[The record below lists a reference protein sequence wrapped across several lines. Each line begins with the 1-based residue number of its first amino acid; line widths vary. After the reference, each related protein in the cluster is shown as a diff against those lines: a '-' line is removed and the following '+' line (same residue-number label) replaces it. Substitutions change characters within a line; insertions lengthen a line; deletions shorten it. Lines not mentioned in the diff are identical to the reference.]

1 MERRWL
7 VVQFFIW
14 ENPNMTTT
22 TTATAP
28 TPTRITITVPAGVSI
43 TDADVEKLIQ
53 QQFEQGANE
62 VAVDITPTA
71 AELTFLLRHAPK
83 RSAYAGHLCAE
94 LRATSRHQKILKT
107 LFDMELWHPTE
118 ECEINVLETWR
129 SPNNTYRILRFT
141 ASVEVYRLLHS
152 VCSPGDEDFARIT
165 DAHLAELSIPVAIE
179 ELVKHSKT
187 ELKGMAAVID
197 ADYGSIIGR
206 NPNKKKLAE
215 FICGHA
221 VAA

>member
-7 VVQFFIW
+7 IVQFFIW

-22 TTATAP
+22 TTATD
-28 TPTRITITVPAGVSI
+28 TIAT
-43 TDADVEKLIQ
+43 
-53 QQFEQGANE
+53 
-62 VAVDITPTA
+62 TPTA
-71 AELTFLLRHAPK
+71 SELTFLLRHAPK
-83 RSAYAGHLCAE
+83 RSAYAGNLCAE
-94 LRATSRHQKILKT
+94 LRATSRQQKILKT
-107 LFDMELWHPTE
+107 LFEMELWHPTE

-129 SPNNTYRILRFT
+129 NPNNTYRILRFT

-152 VCSPGDEDFARIT
+152 VCSPGDEDFARVT

-179 ELVKHSKT
+179 ELVEQNSKNQ
-187 ELKGMAAVID
+187 LKGMAAAIN

-206 NPNKKKLAE
+206 NPSKRKLAE